1 MPYLMYMPFKRTHFQ
16 LTQKP
21 SIPHSTSASAYILE
35 FEEKKCQLLMGIF
48 FFFFTQDY
56 SSFLVLDTTS
66 HVRPKSGQ
74 GRGDY
79 GAKSRLTLQTPASLL
94 IYKWSEGF
102 DSVIQE
108 HSGCWNAS
116 HAAVAR
122 HGEKWTSNEKILL
135 LHHSDCRAVFAHNRQ
150 SKPYAL
156 SSSWTVS
163 STSSI
168 VHQLI

>member
-1 MPYLMYMPFKRTHFQ
+1 MTFKRTHFQ

-21 SIPHSTSASAYILE
+21 SSPHSTSASAYIMK
-35 FEEKKCQLLMGIF
+35 FEKEEMPVADGEF

-56 SSFLVLDTTS
+56 SSFLVLETTY

-79 GAKSRLTLQTPASLL
+79 GTKSRLTLQTPASLL

-102 DSVIQE
+102 DSFIQE

-116 HAAVAR
+116 HAAVAC
-122 HGEKWTSNEKILL
+122 HVGKWTSNEKTLL
-135 LHHSDCRAVFAHNRQ
+135 LHHSDCCAVVAHNCQ

-156 SSSWTVS
+156 SSSRTVS